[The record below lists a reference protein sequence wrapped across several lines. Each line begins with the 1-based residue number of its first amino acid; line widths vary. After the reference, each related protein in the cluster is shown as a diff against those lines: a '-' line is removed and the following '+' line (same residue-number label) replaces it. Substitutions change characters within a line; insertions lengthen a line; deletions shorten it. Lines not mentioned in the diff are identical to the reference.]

1 MIKRILRKRSIPFA
15 FSSDRK
21 PDGTIYWFSR
31 GQVYEDKL
39 INYGC
44 PNFTISF
51 PKTSQLPK
59 GRNIHL
65 IIDEY
70 VYDEAQKREF
80 LEWRSHSMLFDGVGA
95 RYACQRVCKDLQ
107 EGKKVTYPQTLEEKY
122 NQLMA
127 NKRLYYKEKV
137 EYRLRTVQRE
147 REEREYL
154 QAKIDNGTATSDDL
168 GF

>member
-1 MIKRILRKRSIPFA
+1 
-15 FSSDRK
+15 
-21 PDGTIYWFSR
+21 
-31 GQVYEDKL
+31 
-39 INYGC
+39 
-44 PNFTISF
+44 
-51 PKTSQLPK
+51 
-59 GRNIHL
+59 
-65 IIDEY
+65 
-70 VYDEAQKREF
+70 
-80 LEWRSHSMLFDGVGA
+80 MLFDGVGA